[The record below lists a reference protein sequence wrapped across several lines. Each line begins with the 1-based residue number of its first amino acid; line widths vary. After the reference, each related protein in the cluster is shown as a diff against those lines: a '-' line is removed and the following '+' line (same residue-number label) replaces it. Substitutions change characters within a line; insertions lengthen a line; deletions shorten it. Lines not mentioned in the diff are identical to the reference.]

1 MSSAGSTPPSHVSR
15 RSQLAEEFRPN
26 RLFPALI
33 AGLIVGL
40 IEVIFAVSFSTLL
53 LPGEAAHMISRAVGL
68 ALLGATLSGIVIAL
82 FATLRG
88 TIGGNQDVPAAI
100 LGVVIAAV
108 LAAMPATATQGQTT
122 ATVFAT
128 IGLTTLATGAF
139 MLMLGVFKLGSLIR
153 FLPYPVVGGF
163 LAGTG
168 WLLAHGAIE
177 AMLPEGRHIAEL
189 LHPQEFGL
197 AAQLV
202 PGVVLAVVLIVLSRR
217 GSGPMLTTGVIIASA
232 VLYHLVA
239 AIVTGGN
246 PQTIHGWLAGPFPD
260 RSLLQPLTATELSQV
275 NWKVIL
281 SETPAIVVIV
291 LVSAISALLNA
302 TGLESASGQ
311 DVKLDQEL
319 RAAGV
324 ANLLTGWFAGIVNFQ
339 QFSLSDLNLKM
350 RVDSRLPGLVA
361 ALVCAGVLF
370 SGAGL
375 LSLAPRFVI
384 GGVLLYLGL
393 ELLIEWAIETYRKFP
408 RIDYAIILLIL
419 GVIAVFGFFQGVAV
433 GIAATV
439 VMFVVA
445 YSRVDVIRRRFTGEI
460 LNSRVTRPAQQRNFL
475 SSVGA
480 QMYIL
485 ELHGFIFFG
494 TANYLLE
501 QVRARME
508 QQGTAALRHVLLDF
522 HQVTGID
529 STAALSF
536 ARMEEIAAQR
546 GVTLF
551 FTGASEPVLQQ
562 LQRTGIIAE
571 NRPTVR
577 VYTDLDRA
585 VEWCEEDLLRA
596 NQWAPTST
604 GGLAEQLA
612 VLTNDQLAVDQLM
625 RYLELLRLAGG
636 DRLIRQ
642 GDPPD
647 DMYFLESGQVTA
659 QVEQPGHA
667 THRLE
672 TMRGGPTVV
681 GELGF
686 YLGYERG
693 ASVVVDEPSVVYR
706 LTRASLTRMEEE
718 QPAAA
723 SALHRAV
730 ATLVADRTTHLIRVV
745 NVLEA

>member
-1 MSSAGSTPPSHVSR
+1 MTSTGQTPPPVLSR
-15 RSQLAEEFRPN
+15 KAQLANEFRPN
-26 RLFPALI
+26 RLIPALI
-33 AGLIVGL
+33 AGLIVGM
-40 IEVIFAVSFSTLL
+40 IEVIFAVSFSTLV
-53 LPGEAAHMISRAVGL
+53 LPGEAAPMIARATGL
-68 ALLGATLSGIVIAL
+68 ALLGAALSGIVIAL
-82 FATLRG
+82 FASLRG

-100 LGVVIAAV
+100 LGVVVAAV
-108 LAAMPATATQGQTT
+108 LAAMPATATKDQTV

-128 IGLTTLATGAF
+128 IGVTTLATGAF
-139 MLMLGVFKLGSLIR
+139 MLALGVFKLGSLIR

-168 WLLAHGAIE
+168 WLLALGAIE
-177 AMLPEGRHIAEL
+177 AMLPEGRPIAEL
-189 LHPQEFGL
+189 LKPQELGL
-197 AAQLV
+197 LAQLL
-202 PGVVLAVVLIVLSRR
+202 PGIALAVVLIVLSRR
-217 GSGPMLTTGVIIASA
+217 GSSPILTTGIIIASA
-232 VLYHLVA
+232 VLYHLA
-239 AIVTGGN
+239 AALVTGGH
-246 PQTIHGWLAGPFPD
+246 PETAAGWLAGPFPD
-260 RSLLQPLTATELSQV
+260 TSILQPLTPTELSQV
-275 NWKVIL
+275 NWQVIL

-291 LVSAISALLNA
+291 LVSAISALLTA
-302 TGLESASGQ
+302 TGLESASRQ
-311 DVKLDQEL
+311 DVELNQEL
-319 RAAGV
+319 RSAGA
-324 ANLLTGWFAGIVNFQ
+324 ANLFSGMFGSIVNYQ
-339 QFSLSDLNLKM
+339 QISLSAVNLKM

-361 ALVCAGVLF
+361 ALVCVGVLF
-370 SGAGL
+370 SGTGL

-419 GVIAVFGFFQGVAV
+419 SVIAVFGFFEGVAV
-433 GIAATV
+433 GIAAAV

-445 YSRVDVIRRRFTGEI
+445 YSRVDVIRRRFTGEVV
-460 LNSRVTRPAQQRNFL
+460 NSRVTRDPKQRDFL

-485 ELHGFIFFG
+485 ELNGFLFFG

-501 QVRARME
+501 QVRARMDQE
-508 QQGTAALRHVLLDF
+508 PATLRHVLLDF

-536 ARMEEIAAQR
+536 SRMEQVTSQQ

-551 FTGASEPVLQQ
+551 FAGASEPVLQQ
-562 LQRTGIIAE
+562 LRRTGIIAE
-571 NRPTVR
+571 DRSSVR
-577 VYTDLDRA
+577 VFSDLDRA
-585 VEWCEEDLLRA
+585 VEWCEDDLLRA
-596 NQWAPTST
+596 NKWTPSST
-604 GGLAEQLA
+604 GGFAEQLA
-612 VLTNDQLAVDQLM
+612 ELIKDRPAVDQLLQYM
-625 RYLELLRLAGG
+625 QRQQLAGG
-636 DRLIRQ
+636 ECLIRQ

-659 QVEQPGHA
+659 QIKQAGRPA
-667 THRLE
+667 HRLE

-693 ASVVVDEPSVVYR
+693 ASVVVDAPSVVYR
-706 LTRASLTRMEEE
+706 LTRASLIEMEEAH
-718 QPAAA
+718 PAAA

-730 ATLVADRTTHLIRVV
+730 ATLVADRTAHLIRVV

>member
-501 QVRARME
+501 QVRARIE

-562 LQRTGIIAE
+562 LQRTDIIAE

-585 VEWCEEDLLRA
+585 VE
-596 NQWAPTST
+596 
-604 GGLAEQLA
+604 
-612 VLTNDQLAVDQLM
+612 
-625 RYLELLRLAGG
+625 
-636 DRLIRQ
+636 
-642 GDPPD
+642 
-647 DMYFLESGQVTA
+647 
-659 QVEQPGHA
+659 
-667 THRLE
+667 
-672 TMRGGPTVV
+672 
-681 GELGF
+681 
-686 YLGYERG
+686 
-693 ASVVVDEPSVVYR
+693 
-706 LTRASLTRMEEE
+706 
-718 QPAAA
+718 
-723 SALHRAV
+723 
-730 ATLVADRTTHLIRVV
+730 
-745 NVLEA
+745 